1 MANVDNEGG
10 AGAPVVIFDL
20 DGTLL
25 NTLEDLHLAI
35 NHTLAWA
42 GLPEQSMSQTR
53 AYVGN
58 GIRKLI
64 ERSAPNGTPAE
75 VVDELNAEFDRFY
88 ALHCQDNTAPY
99 PGINELL
106 GRLAEAGA
114 RMTVVSNKTQ
124 YAVTDLVA
132 AHFPGVFEA
141 VVGVR
146 EGVAKKPAPDMVELA
161 LAEMGAHR
169 EEPASMAANDTLGD
183 PAAPSATRE
192 AVYVGDSEV
201 DVATAANSGL
211 ACLAVS
217 WGFRS
222 EQQLVEAGATTICAT
237 PEELAQKLLS

>member
-10 AGAPVVIFDL
+10 AGTPIVIFDL

-42 GLPEQSMSQTR
+42 GLPEQSVSQTR

-64 ERSAPNGTPAE
+64 ERSAPTGTPAE
-75 VVDELNAEFDRFY
+75 VVDELNAEFDCFY
-88 ALHCQDNTAPY
+88 ALHCQDHTAPY
-99 PGINELL
+99 SGINELL
-106 GRLAEAGA
+106 GRLADAGA
-114 RMTVVSNKTQ
+114 RMAVVSNKTQ

-132 AHFPGVFEA
+132 AHFPDVFEA

-161 LAEMGAHR
+161 LAEMGVRRAV
-169 EEPASMAANDTLGD
+169 ASVTASETVGD
-183 PAAPSATRE
+183 PAVPYATRG

>member
-10 AGAPVVIFDL
+10 VSAPIVIFDL

-64 ERSAPNGTPAE
+64 ERSAPTGTPAE

-106 GRLAEAGA
+106 GRLADEGA
-114 RMTVVSNKTQ
+114 RMAVVSNKTQ

-132 AHFPGVFEA
+132 AHFPDVFEA

-161 LAEMGAHR
+161 LAEMGVRRAA
-169 EEPASMAANDTLGD
+169 ASVTANETAGD
-183 PAAPSATRE
+183 PAVPSATRE

>member
-10 AGAPVVIFDL
+10 ANAPIVIFDL

-64 ERSAPNGTPAE
+64 ERSAPTATPAE

-114 RMTVVSNKTQ
+114 RMAVVSNKTQ

-132 AHFPGVFEA
+132 AHFPDAFEA

-146 EGVAKKPAPDMVELA
+146 EGVAKKPAPDMVKLA
-161 LAEMGAHR
+161 LAEMGLRRAA
-169 EEPASMAANDTLGD
+169 ASATANETVGD
-183 PAAPSATRE
+183 PAVPSATHE